1 MGYVKELDN
10 FFFTS
15 VAIIWLLSQML
26 NKLNL
31 FGLPRE
37 KLSNFFIDLD
47 ERQYR
52 TKQIMQWIYHQGV
65 NNFDDMH
72 NLSKDLRKK
81 LQTVATIDLPEVFS
95 LSESTDGVI
104 KWVISLGEKSH
115 VETVYIPERDRGT
128 LCISSQVGC
137 ALACTFCS
145 TGAQGFNRNLQSHE
159 IIAQVIIAQN
169 NLKSANKRISN
180 VVFMGMGEPLLNEGP
195 VYDACNLL
203 LDDWAFGLSRR
214 RVTISSS
221 GIVPAIYRMSETTPV
236 SLAISLHAPND
247 NLRDILVPINKK
259 YPIKDL
265 MQACHQYLN
274 AGSQQRHILFEY
286 VMLDGV
292 NDLPE
297 HAKSL
302 AKLLNGMSAKV
313 NLIPFNP
320 FPKTQYKTSK
330 KDTIRHFQDILFKSG
345 IRTTTRR
352 TRGGDVDAACGQLV
366 GKVLDKTKRND

>member
-1 MGYVKELDN
+1 
-10 FFFTS
+10 
-15 VAIIWLLSQML
+15 ML

-37 KLSNFFIDLD
+37 KLSNFFIDLN
-47 ERQYR
+47 EKKFR

-81 LQTVATIDLPEVFS
+81 LQTVATIDLPKVFS
-95 LSESTDGVI
+95 LSESSDGVI

-115 VETVYIPERDRGT
+115 IETVYIPERDRGT

-203 LDDWAFGLSRR
+203 LDD
-214 RVTISSS
+214 
-221 GIVPAIYRMSETTPV
+221 
-236 SLAISLHAPND
+236 
-247 NLRDILVPINKK
+247 
-259 YPIKDL
+259 
-265 MQACHQYLN
+265 
-274 AGSQQRHILFEY
+274 
-286 VMLDGV
+286 
-292 NDLPE
+292 
-297 HAKSL
+297 
-302 AKLLNGMSAKV
+302 
-313 NLIPFNP
+313 
-320 FPKTQYKTSK
+320 
-330 KDTIRHFQDILFKSG
+330 
-345 IRTTTRR
+345 
-352 TRGGDVDAACGQLV
+352 
-366 GKVLDKTKRND
+366 

>member
-1 MGYVKELDN
+1 
-10 FFFTS
+10 
-15 VAIIWLLSQML
+15 ML
-26 NKLNL
+26 KKLNL

-37 KLSNFFIDLD
+37 KLANFFIDLN
-47 ERQYR
+47 EKKFR

-72 NLSKDLRKK
+72 NLSNDLRNK
-81 LQTVATIDLPEVFS
+81 LQTVATIDLPKVFS
-95 LSESTDGVI
+95 LSESSDGVI

-115 VETVYIPERDRGT
+115 IETVYIPERDRGT

-159 IIAQVIIAQN
+159 IVAQVIIAQSHMN
-169 NLKSANKRISN
+169 KLNKRISN

-195 VYDACNLL
+195 VYDTCNLL

-214 RVTISSS
+214 KVTVSSS

-247 NLRDILVPINKK
+247 NIRDILVPINKK

-265 MQACHQYLN
+265 MQACHNYLN

-302 AKLLNGMSAKV
+302 AKLLNGMPTKV

-366 GKVLDKTKRND
+366 GRVMDKTRRNAGRN

>member
-1 MGYVKELDN
+1 
-10 FFFTS
+10 
-15 VAIIWLLSQML
+15 
-26 NKLNL
+26 
-31 FGLPRE
+31 
-37 KLSNFFIDLD
+37 
-47 ERQYR
+47 
-52 TKQIMQWIYHQGV
+52 
-65 NNFDDMH
+65 
-72 NLSKDLRKK
+72 
-81 LQTVATIDLPEVFS
+81 
-95 LSESTDGVI
+95 
-104 KWVISLGEKSH
+104 
-115 VETVYIPERDRGT
+115 
-128 LCISSQVGC
+128 
-137 ALACTFCS
+137 
-145 TGAQGFNRNLQSHE
+145 
-159 IIAQVIIAQN
+159 
-169 NLKSANKRISN
+169 
-180 VVFMGMGEPLLNEGP
+180 
-195 VYDACNLL
+195 LL

-214 RVTISSS
+214 RVTVSSS

-292 NDLPE
+292 NDLPK

-330 KDTIRHFQDILFKSG
+330 KDTIRLFQDILFKSG

-366 GKVLDKTKRND
+366 GKVLDKTKRNA